1 VAGAGPKFAK
11 TMSIASDI
19 EDLEMP
25 SGFRESLS
33 ELERVSLNQIWE
45 DVRKEAAIGLED
57 AGWLK
62 HVENIAKEALR
73 QGEKASEDEFAKLL
87 HDKEMRSAC
96 QTVSID
102 LKKKLLEHIAS
113 IVKPEVDEME
123 G

>member
-1 VAGAGPKFAK
+1 
-11 TMSIASDI
+11 MSIARDI

-62 HVENIAKEALR
+62 HVENIAKEAL
-73 QGEKASEDEFAKLL
+73 QQSGKISEDEFAQLL

-102 LKKKLLEHIAS
+102 LKAKLLEHIAS
-113 IVKPEVDEME
+113 IVKPEVDGME